1 MTIDRW
7 GDFTSASVTA
17 DTCDIN
23 GDDAGGD
30 GGGFS
35 LLVRGGERLLGPA
48 GLLVG
53 GGGALGDLALGDLA
67 PGDLAP
73 GSVGPRRFAD
83 LIFSWGDRLNN
94 RQQEQSLMGFMKE
107 LDFWQRKG

>member
-1 MTIDRW
+1 MDCWRSST
-7 GDFTSASVTA
+7 GASVTA

-30 GGGFS
+30 GGGFG
-35 LLVRGGERLLGPA
+35 LLVRGGEGLLGPA

-53 GGGALGDLALGDLA
+53 RGGALGDLT

-73 GSVGPRRFAD
+73 GSVAPRRFAG
-83 LIFSWGDRLNN
+83 LIFSGGDGLNN
-94 RQQEQSLMGFMKE
+94 RQRGKIICEVSEMLV
-107 LDFWQRKG
+107 LKG